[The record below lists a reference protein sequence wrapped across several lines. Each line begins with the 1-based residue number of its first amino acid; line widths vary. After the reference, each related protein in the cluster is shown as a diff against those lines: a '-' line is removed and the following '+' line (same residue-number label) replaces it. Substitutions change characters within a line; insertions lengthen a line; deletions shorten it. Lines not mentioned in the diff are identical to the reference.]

1 MGGGRL
7 LEGGDPSD
15 GAARTGLR
23 TNPSWTRRRAVV
35 GVPVPHWRP
44 RLEARAAG
52 RIRLRAG
59 RADALERELERLRRE
74 RRISRRLTL
83 AELVEAYL
91 AQHDVQPVTIEKL
104 RYLLSKATAVFGDRR
119 IGELTSQEIAEW
131 RMRLSPATVSRRPRR
146 SGRCSTAP

>member
-1 MGGGRL
+1 MWMGGGRL

-35 GVPVPHWRP
+35 GVPVPHGRP

-59 RADALERELERLRRE
+59 HAGGARARTRAASTGAADRAEAHARRA
-74 RRISRRLTL
+74 RRGVPG
-83 AELVEAYL
+83 AA
-91 AQHDVQPVTIEKL
+91 
-104 RYLLSKATAVFGDRR
+104 
-119 IGELTSQEIAEW
+119 
-131 RMRLSPATVSRRPRR
+131 RRPA
-146 SGRCSTAP
+146 G